1 MATKKLTFG
10 DKVLEF
16 YETLTPPHIPLK
28 GIEVIRPY
36 QNQEVWGYMEKFF
49 DKFFRDTR
57 KRIFVLGINPG
68 RFGSGTTGI
77 PFTDPVALES
87 VCDIVNNL
95 AKRRE
100 TSSEFMYQFIKHW
113 GGPRAFYRNFFLTA
127 VSPIGF
133 VQNGVNCNYYD
144 HLALL
149 KAVRPFIV
157 DTLIAQFAF
166 GARKNTAI
174 VLGSGK
180 NQKIFNDLNLE
191 YGWFK
196 DVYVLEH
203 PRFIMQYRRRYMQD
217 YIKKYQDIFSR
228 ALL

>member
-1 MATKKLTFG
+1 MKKPTFENKVINFYKNLTH
-10 DKVLEF
+10 
-16 YETLTPPHIPLK
+16 PHISLK
-28 GIEVIRPY
+28 GIEAIQPY
-36 QNQEVWGYMEKFF
+36 KDPEVLGYMEKFF
-49 DKFFRDTR
+49 KKFFHDTR
-57 KRIFVLGINPG
+57 KRVFVFGINPG

-87 VCDIVNNL
+87 VCDIENTL
-95 AKRRE
+95 TKRRE
-100 TSSEFMYQFIKHW
+100 TSSEFIYKFIKHW
-113 GGPRAFYRNFFLTA
+113 GGPRAFYRDFFLTA

-133 VQNGVNCNYYD
+133 VQSGVNCNYYD
-144 HLALL
+144 HLGLL
-149 KAVRPFIV
+149 KVVRPFIV
-157 DTLIAQFAF
+157 DTLTTQFAF
-166 GARKNTAI
+166 GARQNTVI

-196 DVYVLEH
+196 KIYVLEH